1 MNRPKRTPF
10 TELTK
15 AKLDFRFWCEQV
27 TAEGEE
33 IVCQKQQAR
42 SLCRKPPLAPPS
54 ALHSALAI
62 RMAQWPLPAQSLI
75 LGLVALTRTAT
86 HSGAPPHCLP
96 QSLSCPTGDTPPHCP
111 PQPLSSLSLSA
122 FLCPAPILFGC
133 VSWSLT
139 FSIRFLGVLPHFMF
153 ILGTALADGESF
165 FCVIRRWW

>member
-10 TELTK
+10 TESTK

-33 IVCQKQQAR
+33 TVRQKQLAR

-62 RMAQWPLPAQSLI
+62 RMAQWSLPAQPLI
-75 LGLVALTRTAT
+75 LGLLLTV
-86 HSGAPPHCLP
+86 P
-96 QSLSCPTGDTPPHCP
+96 QPLSCPTGDTPPHCP
-111 PQPLSSLSLSA
+111 PQPLSRLSLSA
-122 FLCPAPILFGC
+122 FLCPAPFLFGC

-153 ILGTALADGESF
+153 ILGAALADGESF